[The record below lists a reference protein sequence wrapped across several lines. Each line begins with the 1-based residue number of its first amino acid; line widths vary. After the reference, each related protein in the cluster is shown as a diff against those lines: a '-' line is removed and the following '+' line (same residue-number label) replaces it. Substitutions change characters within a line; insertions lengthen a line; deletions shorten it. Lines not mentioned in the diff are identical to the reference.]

1 MERDVEIQANY
12 ELATGCFSKKFLEL
26 GEGVVHKLTD
36 VPKTNVNIN
45 PLKQIME
52 FQIQRDT
59 DELLRDG
66 WTMQEINKLRSK
78 IRS

>member
-1 MERDVEIQANY
+1 MEIKQVP
-12 ELATGCFSKKFLEL
+12 ELV
-26 GEGVVHKLTD
+26 EGVVHKIIG
-36 VPKTNVNIN
+36 VPKTNVNNN
-45 PLKQIME
+45 PLKQIIE

-66 WTMQEINKLRSK
+66 WTMQEINRLRSK

>member
-1 MERDVEIQANY
+1 MEIKQFPV
-12 ELATGCFSKKFLEL
+12 LV
-26 GEGVVHKLTD
+26 EGVVHKLTD
-36 VPKTNVNIN
+36 VPMTNVNNN
-45 PLKQIME
+45 PLKQIIE

>member
-1 MERDVEIQANY
+1 MEIKQVPE
-12 ELATGCFSKKFLEL
+12 FV
-26 GEGVVHKLTD
+26 EGVVHKITG
-36 VPKTNVNIN
+36 VPMTNVNNN
-45 PLKQIME
+45 PLKQIIE

>member
-36 VPKTNVNIN
+36 VPKIDVNNN

-66 WTMQEINKLRSK
+66 FNIK
-78 IRS
+78 

>member
-1 MERDVEIQANY
+1 MEIKQFP
-12 ELATGCFSKKFLEL
+12 ELV
-26 GEGVVHKLTD
+26 EGVVHKLTD
-36 VPKTNVNIN
+36 VPKTNVNN
-45 PLKQIME
+45 TPLKQIME

-66 WTMQEINKLRSK
+66 WTMQEINRLRSK

>member
-1 MERDVEIQANY
+1 MKIKQVPEFV
-12 ELATGCFSKKFLEL
+12 
-26 GEGVVHKLTD
+26 EGVVHKLTN
-36 VPKTNVNIN
+36 VQMTNVNNN

-52 FQIQRDT
+52 FQVQRDT

-66 WTMQEINKLRSK
+66 WTMQEINRLRSK

>member
-1 MERDVEIQANY
+1 MKIKQVPEFV
-12 ELATGCFSKKFLEL
+12 
-26 GEGVVHKLTD
+26 EGVVHKLTN
-36 VPKTNVNIN
+36 VQMINVNN
-45 PLKQIME
+45 NSLKQIIE

-66 WTMQEINKLRSK
+66 WTMQEINRLRSK

>member
-1 MERDVEIQANY
+1 MEIKQVP
-12 ELATGCFSKKFLEL
+12 ELL
-26 GEGVVHKLTD
+26 EGVVHKLTD
-36 VPKTNVNIN
+36 LSMTNVNNN
-45 PLKQIME
+45 PLKQIIE

-66 WTMQEINKLRSK
+66 WTMQEINRLRSK